1 MNGYDRRWMA
11 LAVSALVASCGG
23 GAGDGTIVHGT
34 VEVREIDVAPLAAG
48 RVVRVLVDEGASVAA
63 GDTLVILTAPTL
75 AADESA
81 AAARVASAEA
91 VLRDLQAGARTQEIA
106 AARATLAAAQTD
118 AARLEKDRQRL
129 VALRD
134 AGAIA
139 PREYDA
145 AAAAAAIAAERVRSS
160 AEQVSLLEAGT
171 RPQQV
176 AAARAEVASARAALT
191 AREATSAEFVL
202 TAPMAGTVLSRLAEP
217 GDLLGSGMPALVVGV
232 TAAPWVRVYVPARTL
247 PTIAVGQRAA
257 VYPPGP
263 EGAAAAARGPAS
275 AGASLQAGGE
285 WGRVVAINPQAEYVT
300 RIALTEE
307 ERADLLFG
315 VKVAIDDSTARFKPG
330 MPVTVRLVDAGNGAP

>member
-1 MNGYDRRWMA
+1 MIGNYDWRMA
-11 LAVSALVASCGG
+11 MVACALLAGCGG
-23 GAGDGTIVHGT
+23 DGGDGTVAHGT

-48 RVVRVLVDEGASVAA
+48 RVVRVLVDEGASVTA

-81 AAARVASAEA
+81 AAARLASAEA

-106 AARATLAAAQTD
+106 AARSTFEAARTD

-145 AAAAAAIAAERVRSS
+145 AAAAATIAAERVRSAS
-160 AEQVSLLEAGT
+160 EQVSLLEAGT

-176 AAARAEVASARAALT
+176 AAARAEVASARAALA

-202 TAPMAGTVLSRLAEP
+202 TAPMAGTVISRLAEP

-257 VYPPGP
+257 IYPPGP
-263 EGAAAAARGPAS
+263 EGAAAAAKAPVADV
-275 AGASLQAGGE
+275 ASLDAGGE
-285 WGRVVAINPQAEYVT
+285 WGRIVAINPQAEYVT

-315 VKVAIDDSTARFKPG
+315 VKIAIEDSAGRFKPG
-330 MPVTVRLVDAGNGAP
+330 MPVTVRLIETRSDAP